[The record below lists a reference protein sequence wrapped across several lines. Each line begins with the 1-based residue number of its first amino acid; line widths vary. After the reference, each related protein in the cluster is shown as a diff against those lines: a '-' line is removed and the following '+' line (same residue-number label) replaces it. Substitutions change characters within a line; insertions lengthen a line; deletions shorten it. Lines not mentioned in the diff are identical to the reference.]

1 MTRSIRTALILLGMS
16 AAFLIQPACGRKGA
30 PRPAEEVLPETITD
44 LAATAT
50 DKGIKLS
57 WDRPR
62 KYTGGDR
69 MQDLGGFW
77 VQRSDSP
84 GASFETINT
93 IDVTDLQRFQ
103 QTKHFDYVDSAAAA
117 DRTYEYRVVSFTVD
131 RYVSAPSN
139 IVAARR
145 TAAPANGD
153 TTGSSTAPE

>member
-1 MTRSIRTALILLGMS
+1 MTRSLRTALLLFGVS

-30 PRPAEEVLPETITD
+30 PRPAAEVLPETITD
-44 LAATAT
+44 LAATVTAE
-50 DKGIKLS
+50 GIQLS

-84 GASFETINT
+84 GAPFETINT

-103 QTKHFDYVDSAAAA
+103 QTKNFKYVDSAAAP

-131 RYVSAPSN
+131 RYVSEPSN

-145 TAAPANGD
+145 TTAPADGD